1 MFLCIFGQ
9 MLMWVVIF
17 ELLSSIKKV
26 LQYWTVSSNKN
37 LNLGEWIE
45 ITEAQRFS
53 LFGKDKDVLKWDC
66 TS

>member
-45 ITEAQRFS
+45 ITKAQWFS